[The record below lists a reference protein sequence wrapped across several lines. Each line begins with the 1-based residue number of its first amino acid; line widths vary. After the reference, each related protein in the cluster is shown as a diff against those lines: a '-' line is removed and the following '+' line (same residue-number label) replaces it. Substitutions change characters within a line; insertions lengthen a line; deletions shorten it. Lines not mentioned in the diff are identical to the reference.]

1 MPRWGGRKARD
12 GREGGGA
19 VLVLEVGGVLVLQLT
34 TTSRPVSELSKLVWV
49 GGEGGKDHP
58 LLVVGTTQHLPK
70 CPLNSCSSD
79 HFGDNIHLV
88 VVKVE
93 VVTDTEP
100 VSTLLASKTLKVVN
114 IRPGSHYHLKG
125 RDHLKMIKVWVEELS
140 QI

>member
-1 MPRWGGRKARD
+1 M
-12 GREGGGA
+12 GA
-19 VLVLEVGGVLVLQLT
+19 L
-34 TTSRPVSELSKLVWV
+34 PELSKLVWV

-79 HFGDNIHLV
+79 HFEYDIHLV

-125 RDHLKMIKVWVEELS
+125 RDNLQMIKVWFEESS